1 MKQQEKSHLGSC
13 FQVSYSC
20 GQRHQREMLGRT
32 IFLFWNISSYFP
44 SATTS
49 AQEILL
55 PRSVEEPWE
64 GNRHLESS
72 LTSAELSSSLGLPA
86 SPPEITHPFGLF
98 CLCSVPLLVVL
109 LSPKGRGDSR
119 WHRVG
124 QEAYNALRPGI
135 VGPKYCP
142 DFCCF
147 AVCSYCSTDLYSL
160 WSAVGRL
167 TEASIRLFA
176 AELILVLCK

>member
-1 MKQQEKSHLGSC
+1 M
-13 FQVSYSC
+13 
-20 GQRHQREMLGRT
+20 
-32 IFLFWNISSYFP
+32 FL
-44 SATTS
+44 TS
-49 AQEILL
+49 VFFVHSDRLSILL
-55 PRSVEEPWE
+55 YTVWGTAGRE
-64 GNRHLESS
+64 NDTSS
-72 LTSAELSSSLGLPA
+72 LVSNWLLSSFPRVLLLY

-109 LSPKGRGDSR
+109 LSPKGGGDSR
-119 WHRVG
+119 WHWFG
-124 QEAYNALRPGI
+124 QEAYNALRPGT

-160 WSAVGRL
+160 WSAVGCL